1 MLKRG
6 VIMLPAPLPI
16 MIVDILKRRG
26 SPMRDK
32 ELYNELTRILGVEVS
47 MRDFNKALMVLEIRK
62 IIYVENIK
70 RNLRLIHPLN
80 LKS

>member
-1 MLKRG
+1 
-6 VIMLPAPLPI
+6 MLPAPLPI

-26 SPMRDK
+26 SPMSDK

-62 IIYVENIK
+62 VIYVENIK